1 LLTFNEFNIIKPHY
15 NQSLI
20 SMKKILAIDDNEIN
34 LILLNQIF
42 KLHYPEFTFLKATT
56 GKEGIDLAQNENPEI
71 ILLDI
76 LMPEMNGYE
85 VCAILK
91 EDQVTRRIPILMIS
105 ALGQNP
111 IERTRGLNAGADAF
125 ISKPFSQD
133 ELRAQIDVVLRIKK
147 AEDLLRKGNES
158 LEILIKD
165 QTTKHLQSEERFLQ
179 ISEHAREF
187 YWEVDSNGIFN
198 YVSPVIEKILCEK
211 PDEIVGE
218 KSYIELFQLD
228 RAKSKK
234 NPIET
239 SFQKQVSFKDCEV
252 EITIKGKKRIW
263 LSVSGFPTF
272 DKNDEFYG
280 VRGVC
285 YDISKRKQSEIAL
298 EKSLNQIKNYQK
310 KLKKLNTELTL
321 VEERERRRIAE
332 NLHDSLGQTL
342 SLAFMKLSS
351 IVNGE
356 FPSHVQK
363 TIVEIS
369 ELLNNAISESRT
381 LTYDLSPPILYELGL
396 IPAFKW
402 KLGQIEEKYGI
413 RTYLNGED
421 QQIGIKK
428 EFNIFLYRIV
438 VELLNNVIKHAEANL
453 IELEVRKEKNFYYIS
468 VRDNGIG
475 FRRQNKSKTSLS
487 GGFGLMSITER
498 LDSIKGRFEIKSNGE
513 KGTTA
518 TVIIPTTES

>member
-1 LLTFNEFNIIKPHY
+1 
-15 NQSLI
+15 
-20 SMKKILAIDDNEIN
+20 MKKILAIDDNEIN

-42 KLHYPEFTFLKATT
+42 KLHYPEYEFLKATS
-56 GKEGIDLAQNENPEI
+56 GKEGIEIATSQSPEI

-85 VCAILK
+85 VCAHLK
-91 EDQVTRRIPILMIS
+91 SDPLTRRIPILMIS

-111 IERTRGLNAGADAF
+111 QERTKGLNAGADAF

-165 QTTKHLQSEERFLQ
+165 QTTKYLQSEERYLQ
-179 ISEHAREF
+179 ISEHALEF
-187 YWEVDSNGIFN
+187 YWEVDAKGIFI
-198 YVSPVIEKILCEK
+198 YVSPVIEKILGEK
-211 PDEIVGE
+211 PDNIVGE
-218 KSYIELFQLD
+218 KSFITLFQLD
-228 RAKSKK
+228 KGKGKKSE
-234 NPIET
+234 IES
-239 SFQKQVSFKDCEV
+239 SFDEQSSFKDCEI
-252 EITIKGKKRIW
+252 ELKIDDHKKTW
-263 LSVSGFPTF
+263 LSVSGFATF
-272 DKNDEFYG
+272 DKNGQFHG

-285 YDISKRKQSEIAL
+285 YDITKRKHYEIAL
-298 EKSLNQIKNYQK
+298 EKSLKRIKNYQN
-310 KLKKLNTELTL
+310 KLKKLNVELTL

-342 SLAFMKLSS
+342 SLAYIKLSS
-351 IVNGE
+351 IVQGDY
-356 FPSHVQK
+356 PAHVQK
-363 TIVEIS
+363 TILETS

-402 KLGQIEEKYGI
+402 KLEQIEDKHDIETRLI
-413 RTYLNGED
+413 GED
-421 QQIGIKK
+421 LEIGIKK

-438 VELLNNVIKHAEANL
+438 AELLNNIIKHANADL
-453 IELEVRKEKNFYYIS
+453 IELEVLKEKNFYYIS

-475 FRRQNKSKTSLS
+475 FQKNIKKSTGKS

-498 LDSIKGRFEIKSNGE
+498 LDTMKGSLEINSELG
-513 KGTTA
+513 KGTEA
-518 TVIIPTTES
+518 KVILPTIEG

>member
-1 LLTFNEFNIIKPHY
+1 
-15 NQSLI
+15 
-20 SMKKILAIDDNEIN
+20 MKKILAIDDNEIN

-42 KLHYPEFTFLKATT
+42 KLHYPDFIFLKATS
-56 GKEGIDLAQNENPEI
+56 GKEGIGIAVNENPEI

-85 VCAILK
+85 VCAHLK
-91 EDQVTRRIPILMIS
+91 SDPITRRIPILMIS

-111 IERTRGLNAGADAF
+111 LERTKGLNAGADAF

-165 QTTKHLQSEERFLQ
+165 QTTKYLQSEERFLQ
-179 ISEHAREF
+179 ISEHALEF
-187 YWEVDSNGIFN
+187 YWEVDSKGIFN
-198 YVSPVIEKILCEK
+198 YVSPVIEKILGEK
-211 PDEIVGE
+211 PDNIVGE
-218 KSYIELFQLD
+218 ISYLTLFQLD
-228 RAKSKK
+228 QIKSKK

-239 SFQKQVSFKDCEV
+239 SFQNQSSFKDS
-252 EITIKGKKRIW
+252 EIELKLKGNRKIW
-263 LSVSGFPTF
+263 LSVSGFSTF
-272 DKNDEFYG
+272 DKNGKFYG

-285 YDISKRKQSEIAL
+285 YDITKRKHYEIAL
-298 EKSLNQIKNYQK
+298 EKSINQIKNYQK

-321 VEERERRRIAE
+321 VEEKERRRIAE

-342 SLAFMKLSS
+342 SLAFIKLSS

-356 FPSHVQK
+356 YPPNVQK
-363 TIVEIS
+363 TLLETS
-369 ELLNNAISESRT
+369 DLLNNAIMESRT

-402 KLGQIEEKYGI
+402 KLEQIEEKHGI
-413 RTYLNGED
+413 ETTLIGENLE
-421 QQIGIKK
+421 IGIKK

-438 VELLNNVIKHAEANL
+438 AELFNNVIKHAHANL
-453 IELEVRKEKNFYYIS
+453 IELELKKEKNFYYIS

-475 FRRQNKSKTSLS
+475 FQKQLKKKIGIS
-487 GGFGLMSITER
+487 GGFGLMSIIER
-498 LDSIKGRFEIKSNGE
+498 LDSIKGRLEIKSELGD
-513 KGTTA
+513 GTKA
-518 TVIIPTTES
+518 TVILPIIEG

>member
-1 LLTFNEFNIIKPHY
+1 
-15 NQSLI
+15 
-20 SMKKILAIDDNEIN
+20 MKKILAIDDNEIN

-42 KLHYPEFTFLKATT
+42 KLHYPDFIFIKAIS
-56 GKEGIDLAQNENPEI
+56 GKEGIDLAKQESPEI

-85 VCAILK
+85 VCEFLK
-91 EDQVTRRIPILMIS
+91 KDPETRNIPILMIS

-111 IERTRGLNAGADAF
+111 MERTRGLNAGADAF

-147 AEDLLRKGNES
+147 AEDLLRKGNKS

-165 QTTKHLQSEERFLQ
+165 QTTKHLQSEERYLQ
-179 ISEHAREF
+179 ISEHALEF
-187 YWEVDSNGIFN
+187 YWELDSNGIFN
-198 YVSPVIEKILCEK
+198 YVSPVIEKILDEK
-211 PDEIVGE
+211 PEKIVGE
-218 KSYIELFQLD
+218 KSFVTLFQLD
-228 RAKSKK
+228 NKK
-234 NPIET
+234 TKKTPIEE
-239 SFQKQVSFKDCEV
+239 SFLERLSFKDCEI
-252 EITIKGKKRIW
+252 ELKIKGNKKTW
-263 LSVSGFPTF
+263 LSVNGFPTY
-272 DKNDEFYG
+272 DKNGQFYG
-280 VRGVC
+280 FRGVC
-285 YDISKRKQSEIAL
+285 YDITKRKQYEIAL
-298 EKSLNQIKNYQK
+298 EKSIQKIKNYQK

-342 SLAFMKLSS
+342 SLAYIKLSS

-356 FPSHVQK
+356 FPPNVQK
-363 TIVEIS
+363 VINETS
-369 ELLNNAISESRT
+369 DLLNNAISESRI

-402 KLGQIEEKYGI
+402 KLDQITEKHGI
-413 RTYLNGED
+413 RTSLVGDNYI
-421 QQIGIKK
+421 IGIKK

-438 VELLNNVIKHAEANL
+438 VELINNALKHAQATL
-453 IELEVRKEKNFYYIS
+453 IEIEIKKEKKFYYIS
-468 VRDNGIG
+468 VHDNGIG
-475 FRRQNKSKTSLS
+475 FSRNSKKKNLFN

-498 LDSIKGRFEIKSNGE
+498 LDSIKGRFEIKSEMG

-518 TVIIPTTES
+518 TVIIPTIES